1 MSDHREAQGANEP
14 TTATGVSMTKGG
26 QRIAEEDELR
36 RVYLDSTKPRYRRQA
51 QRARINMRV
60 VGRRR
65 REMEPA

>member
-14 TTATGVSMTKGG
+14 TTATGVSMTRGG
-26 QRIAEEDELR
+26 QRIAEEDEAR
-36 RVYLDSTKPRYRRQA
+36 RLYLDAWLPRYRSQA
-51 QRARINMRV
+51 QRARINMRS